1 MWYKVDYKKLVIKE
15 LPPDLR
21 QSKSI
26 AYLLALTSPIKTL
39 YDQWLQK
46 RDFDW
51 YRLNHNGQRCKLRK
65 VLNDNLDP
73 SLRRIYI
80 DDGTAFPREY
90 IYTIA
95 ENKPKFLGTFYI
107 KSENEYQN
115 TGVDFIVYVP
125 QGIIDT
131 AIYQLKYLLKYYKL
145 AGKRY
150 MIQPI

>member
-1 MWYKVDYKKLVIKE
+1 MWFNINFNKLVIEE
-15 LPPDLR
+15 LPNDLR
-21 QSKSI
+21 QPKSI
-26 AYLLALTSPIKTL
+26 AYLLALTMPIKTL
-39 YDQWLQK
+39 YYKWLQK

-51 YRLNHNGQRCKLRK
+51 YRLRHNGQRCKLRK
-65 VLNDNLDP
+65 ALNDNLDP

-115 TGVDFIVYVP
+115 TGVDFIVFVP
-125 QGIIDT
+125 QEIINST
-131 AIYQLKYLLKYYKL
+131 IYELKYLLKYYKL

>member
-1 MWYKVDYKKLVIKE
+1 MWYKVDYDKLGVLL
-15 LPPDLR
+15 LPTFLR
-21 QSKSI
+21 KTKMVAFVLCLI
-26 AYLLALTSPIKTL
+26 EPIKTVH
-39 YDQWLQK
+39 YKWLQK

-51 YRLNHNGQRCKLRK
+51 YRLRHNGQRCKLRK
-65 VLNDNLDP
+65 ALNDNLDP

-90 IYTIA
+90 IYTQA

-115 TGVDFIVYVP
+115 TGVDFIVFVP
-125 QGIIDT
+125 QGIINA